1 MHKTEYAIE
10 IENLE
15 KCYVK
20 DVKVLDNV
28 SFAVKKGEIVGY
40 LGPNGSGKTTT
51 IKILTNLLSPTSG
64 HAYINGI
71 DVNKNPKEALKPVG
85 ALIEVPG
92 IYDYLTPH
100 DVLSYYGKVH
110 GMERD
115 RTDTR
120 IEEVLKLVR
129 LSDWEHKK
137 LGTFSTGMQR
147 RLAIATT
154 ILHEPEILILDEPAI
169 GLDPKGMKEIRDMMK
184 QLQRE
189 GATIF
194 LSSHLLNEVSDTC
207 DSVIFLDQTK
217 IIAYDTVE
225 NIKNMVS
232 VKRIE
237 AKFLDQLSTDDL
249 DRIGAIAS
257 VNEVEVA
264 NGRIHIGFDGKP
276 ETSHQILTKL
286 ISSGFRVSSYAPETV
301 SLEDFYI
308 SIMSDERGV
317 N

>member
-1 MHKTEYAIE
+1 MHTTEYAIE

-28 SFAVKKGEIVGY
+28 SFTVKKGEIVGY

-71 DVNKNPKEALKPVG
+71 DTNKNPKEALKPVG

-110 GMERD
+110 GMERRKID
-115 RTDTR
+115 AR
-120 IEEVLKLVR
+120 IEEVLKTVR

-137 LGTFSTGMQR
+137 LGAFSTGMQR

-154 ILHEPEILILDEPAI
+154 ILHEPKILILDEPAI
-169 GLDPKGMKEIRDMMK
+169 GLDPKGMKEIRDMLK
-184 QLQRE
+184 QLQKE
-189 GATIF
+189 GTTIF

-207 DSVIFLDQTK
+207 DKVIFLDRTEV
-217 IIAYDTVE
+217 IAYDTVE
-225 NIKNMVS
+225 NIKNMMN

-237 AKFLDQLSTDDL
+237 AKFLDQLTTMDL
-249 DRIGAIAS
+249 DRIKAITS

-264 NGRIHIGFDGKP
+264 NGRIHIGFDGKQ
-276 ETSHQILTKL
+276 ETSHRILAEL
-286 ISSGFRVSSYAPETV
+286 ISSGFRISSYAPVMV
-301 SLEDFYI
+301 SLEDFYV
-308 SIMSDERGV
+308 SVMSDEMGV
-317 N
+317 G

>member
-1 MHKTEYAIE
+1 MHTTEYAIE

-20 DVKVLDNV
+20 DVKVLDDV
-28 SFAVKKGEIVGY
+28 SFTVKKGEIVGY

-100 DVLSYYGKVH
+100 DVLTYHGKVH
-110 GMERD
+110 GIEKNKIGA
-115 RTDTR
+115 R
-120 IEEVLKLVR
+120 IEEVLKTVR

-137 LGTFSTGMQR
+137 LGAFSTGMQR

-169 GLDPKGMKEIRDMMK
+169 GLDPKGMKEIRDMLK

-189 GATIF
+189 GTTIF

-207 DSVIFLDQTK
+207 DKVIFLDQTK
-217 IIAYDTVE
+217 VIAYDTVE

-301 SLEDFYI
+301 SLEDFYV

>member
-1 MHKTEYAIE
+1 MHTTEYAIE

-100 DVLSYYGKVH
+100 DVLTYHGKVH
-110 GMERD
+110 GMEKNKID
-115 RTDTR
+115 AR
-120 IEEVLKLVR
+120 IEEVLKTVR

-137 LGTFSTGMQR
+137 LGAFSTGMQR

-169 GLDPKGMKEIRDMMK
+169 GLDPKGMKEIRDMLK

-189 GATIF
+189 GTTIF

-207 DSVIFLDQTK
+207 DKVIFLDQTK
-217 IIAYDTVE
+217 VIAYDTVE

-276 ETSHQILTKL
+276 ETSHQILAKL

-301 SLEDFYI
+301 SLEDFYV